1 MEPSS
6 SSPSSSAAAAP
17 VVTSRQPQ
25 AERDATL
32 AAVFAA
38 LTAPAGVAAAFFAL
52 PYAQTPVLEEARMTV
67 AVIVAVAPALL
78 FALVAD
84 TLAMR
89 ALDRAEI
96 PPRRARIVRRL
107 ALPFGLVG
115 ALTGLVVELGAT
127 FAGAFLFG

>member
-1 MEPSS
+1 MERSTPST
-6 SSPSSSAAAAP
+6 SAAAAP
-17 VVTSRQPQ
+17 IVTSTQPQ

-32 AAVFAA
+32 AAVFVT

-78 FALVAD
+78 FALAAD
-84 TLAMR
+84 TLAIR
-89 ALDRAEI
+89 ALERAEVK
-96 PPRRARIVRRL
+96 PRRARIVRRL
-107 ALPFGLVG
+107 ALPFALVG
-115 ALTGLVVELGAT
+115 AITGLVVVLGAT